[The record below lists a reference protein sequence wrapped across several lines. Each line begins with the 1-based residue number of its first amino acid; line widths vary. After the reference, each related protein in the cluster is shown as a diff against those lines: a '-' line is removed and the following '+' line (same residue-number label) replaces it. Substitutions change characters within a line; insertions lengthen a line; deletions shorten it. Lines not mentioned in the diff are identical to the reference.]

1 MTRWLRRMREGDKS
15 AEGPVFELVYKELR
29 RIAGQIMAGER
40 PGHILQPTALVHEA
54 YIRIFD
60 SKNVDLSDRN
70 HFFAIASVVMR
81 RVLIDHAKA
90 VKSQKRGGQAQR
102 VSLTDIQLFS
112 ETRPEE
118 FIALDAALEKLAK
131 IMPQYSQ
138 VVELH
143 FFGGLTFDQ
152 IAEVMDISSRT
163 ARRHWE
169 AARRWL
175 DGELNGWTD
184 DSGPMGEGE

>member
-1 MTRWLRRMREGDKS
+1 
-15 AEGPVFELVYKELR
+15 
-29 RIAGQIMAGER
+29 
-40 PGHILQPTALVHEA
+40 
-54 YIRIFD
+54 
-60 SKNVDLSDRN
+60 
-70 HFFAIASVVMR
+70 MR

-152 IAEVMDISSRT
+152 IAEVMDVSSRT